1 MTNAASKPKA
11 KAFLAL
17 VATSTL
23 MTIGG
28 CSFGPSR
35 DDFTQSEVSNIA
47 RKCGVVP
54 NAIKLN
60 QGWVFILEPD
70 GRDPR
75 KSCVFEALK
84 RTGKSH
90 LSVIG
95 NELYQS
101 GS

>member
-1 MTNAASKPKA
+1 MTNAASKPKTR
-11 KAFLAL
+11 AFLTL

-28 CSFGPSR
+28 CSFGSSP
-35 DDFTQSEVSNIA
+35 DDFTQSEVGSIA

-54 NAIKLN
+54 SAIKLN
-60 QGWVFILEPD
+60 QGWVFISEPD

-75 KSCVFEALK
+75 KSCVFKELK
-84 RTGKSH
+84 LTGKSH